1 MKMNA
6 PEPLRLRVL
15 RSSQTDAEQLDDE
28 LFSLFSANLNRCL
41 GVFHSAWFT
50 GHYRELLLA
59 LQSVIFGLT
68 VGRGRP
74 SPGMSLLNLRYR
86 DERPSM
92 GNRNE
97 GPRLAKMQR
106 ILLYLGNIVMPYAW
120 AKVMASLVQ
129 CADGGRVDSA
139 GSFLDALSS
148 GISGVSGSSGDKE
161 NHEDLGSGP
170 SSGPLR
176 SGPLRSM
183 SLACRLALGSFAG
196 SSASGLLKTMSSLEM
211 AWKALEL
218 ANYVV
223 YLRDGA
229 YRGAL
234 DRIIG
239 ARLVYGDVRA
249 SRHVSF
255 DYLNRQLIWS
265 EVSDFVLFVLPLLH
279 IGSVGR
285 FVNKYLPM
293 NESIRGSGTIGADV
307 TCPVCET
314 TKESPVRC
322 QAIPCRHMYCYYCF
336 ASRLGTSADPRCYV
350 CSVPVRHV
358 RLV

>member
-1 MKMNA
+1 MNA
-6 PEPLRLRVL
+6 LEPLMLRVL

-28 LFSLFSANLNRCL
+28 LSSILIANLNGCL

-50 GHYRELLLA
+50 RHYRDLLVA
-59 LQSVIFGLT
+59 LQTAIFGLT

-86 DERPSM
+86 DERRSVAS
-92 GNRNE
+92 RNE
-97 GPRLAKMQR
+97 GPRLTRIQR
-106 ILLYLGNIVMPYAW
+106 TLLYLGNIVVPYAW
-120 AKVMASLVQ
+120 ARVAASLAR
-129 CADGGRVDSA
+129 CIDGGHGHPAFLNVPNSGTA
-139 GSFLDALSS
+139 GVF
-148 GISGVSGSSGDKE
+148 GIPGASVNQDG
-161 NHEDLGSGP
+161 LGSG
-170 SSGPLR
+170 SR
-176 SGPLRSM
+176 STPLRSM
-183 SLACRLALGSFAG
+183 TFACRLALGS
-196 SSASGLLKTMSSLEM
+196 SASSLLKTMTWVEM

-218 ANYVV
+218 ANYVT
-223 YLRDGA
+223 YLGDGA

-234 DRIIG
+234 ERLIG

-279 IGSVGR
+279 VGSVGR
-285 FVNKYLPM
+285 LVNKYLPM
-293 NESIRGSGTIGADV
+293 NESIRGTATAGAGA

-314 TKESPVRC
+314 TKESPIRC
-322 QAIPCRHMYCYYCF
+322 QAMPCRHTFCYYCF
-336 ASRLGTSADPRCYV
+336 ASRVGTAADPRCYA
-350 CSVPVRHV
+350 CSAPVWHA